1 MKQLKTEYIS
11 WINDKNNLVDKN
23 DKSKIFTIDSIFN
36 IIIIVL
42 GISAI
47 LLTIISIILNSEV
60 HIKEQKIKE
69 YKRELNGSSIQL
81 THEAKI
87 NIVESCQQ
95 ITPNI
100 DYFAKCVMAEAG
112 NQDEMGKRLVIDVII
127 NRINNENFPNTVE
140 DVINQQNQ
148 FEVVN
153 DGRINEVIPTEDIYT
168 LIQEEMEN
176 ITNDEVLYFRTEH
189 YPTFGIPLF
198 QHQDHYF
205 SR

>member
-11 WINDKNNLVDKN
+11 WINDKNNLVTKN

-47 LLTIISIILNSEV
+47 ILTIISIILNSEI
-60 HIKEQKIKE
+60 HIKEKKIKE
-69 YKRELNGSSIQL
+69 YEKEINGYSIQL
-81 THEAKI
+81 NHKAKI
-87 NIVESCQQ
+87 NIVDSCE

-112 NQDEMGKRLVIDVII
+112 NQDEVGKRLVIDVII

-140 DVINQQNQ
+140 DVINQPNQ
-148 FEVVN
+148 FEVVST
-153 DGRINEVIPTEDIYT
+153 GKINEVIPTNDIYT
-168 LIQEEMEN
+168 LIQEEMKN
-176 ITNDEVLYFRTEH
+176 RTNDEVLYFRTEH
-189 YPTFGIPLF
+189 YHTFGTPLF

>member
-11 WINDKNNLVDKN
+11 WINDKSNLVDKN

-47 LLTIISIILNSEV
+47 ILTIISIILNSEI
-60 HIKEQKIKE
+60 HIKERKIKE
-69 YKRELNGSSIQL
+69 YEKEINGYSIQL
-81 THEAKI
+81 NHKAKI
-87 NIVESCQQ
+87 NIVDSYEM
-95 ITPNI
+95 TPNI

-112 NQDEMGKRLVIDVII
+112 NQDEVGKRLVIDVII
-127 NRINNENFPNTVE
+127 NRINNENFPNTIE
-140 DVINQQNQ
+140 DVINQPNQ
-148 FEVVN
+148 FEVVST
-153 DGRINEVIPTEDIYT
+153 GKINEVIPTDDIYT
-168 LIQEEMEN
+168 LIQEEMKN

-189 YPTFGIPLF
+189 YHTFGTPLF